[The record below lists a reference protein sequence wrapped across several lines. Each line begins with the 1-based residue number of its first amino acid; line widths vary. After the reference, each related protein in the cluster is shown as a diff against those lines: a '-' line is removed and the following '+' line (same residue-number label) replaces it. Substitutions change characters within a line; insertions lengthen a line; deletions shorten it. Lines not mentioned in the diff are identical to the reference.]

1 MFFAIII
8 SIGAFFEGF
17 IMSSFTSEIG
27 NMQRRINERDTMLSY
42 CKYTMIIHRFPDKMS
57 EDIKHYINF
66 TTENL
71 DQTKHK

>member
-1 MFFAIII
+1 
-8 SIGAFFEGF
+8 
-17 IMSSFTSEIG
+17 
-27 NMQRRINERDTMLSY
+27 MLSY